1 MGEQYTAR
9 LMRALEPTDKTD
21 MPFTPEQI
29 QELGAR
35 AESAGKQSSKERRAL
50 QRTPMGRQIKVV
62 LKRETGPET
71 IEAWFNDLSMQ
82 GLGLVVT
89 APLKEGDRIAVEL
102 GMPRQT
108 LEYTVKRCSAMPG
121 ELYSVGC
128 VRATAVAKAS

>member
-1 MGEQYTAR
+1 
-9 LMRALEPTDKTD
+9 
-21 MPFTPEQI
+21 MPFTPEQL
-29 QELGAR
+29 QELGERSA
-35 AESAGKQSSKERRAL
+35 AAGKQSTKERRTI

-62 LKRETGPET
+62 LKRDSGPET

-89 APLKEGDRIAVEL
+89 SPLKEGDRIAVEL

-108 LEYTVKRCSAMPG
+108 LEYTVKRCGELPG
-121 ELYSVGC
+121 GLYSVGC